1 LHQLHRQ
8 EVDKILRFTV
18 WNPVFQAVIYTLWV
32 LLVLGLELGFAR
44 LSVSTREDIGHQF
57 IILAELREGLR
68 RIRYDTRCDTRIL
81 TA

>member
-1 LHQLHRQ
+1 M
-8 EVDKILRFTV
+8 
-18 WNPVFQAVIYTLWV
+18 IYALWV

-44 LSVSTREDIGHQF
+44 LSISTREDIRHQF

-68 RIRYDTRCDTRIL
+68 RIRYDTRRDTRIL